1 MEEMMN
7 DTLDSGVFGEDQ
19 EELEEEA
26 QEEVSNVL
34 HELTDGAYF
43 TAHTGKLGEAKPA
56 SELPSLSTEPTTAH
70 ADDNQDLEQ
79 MQAQLDGLLRG

>member
-34 HELTDGAYF
+34 HELTDGACLA
-43 TAHTGKLGEAKPA
+43 AHTGKLGEAKSA
-56 SELPSLSTEPTTAH
+56 SELPSLSAEPATAH
-70 ADDNQDLEQ
+70 ADNNQDLEQ